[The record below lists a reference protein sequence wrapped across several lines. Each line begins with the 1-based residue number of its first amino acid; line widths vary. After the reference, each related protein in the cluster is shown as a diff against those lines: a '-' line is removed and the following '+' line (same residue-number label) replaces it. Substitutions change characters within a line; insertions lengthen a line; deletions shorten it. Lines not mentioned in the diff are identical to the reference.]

1 MYLSAALVALGPAT
15 LTTVTSTVP
24 AVPAGALAVIEVAEL
39 TMKAAGAEPKS
50 TALPLPKPGTMK
62 PVPVIATEA

>member
-1 MYLSAALVALGPAT
+1 

-24 AVPAGALAVIEVAEL
+24 AVPAGALAVIEVDEL